1 MEKIIEGRR
10 SSGDKKGL
18 SVEETTGL
26 DYVNGYDG
34 PDIDDD
40 IDDDNEDERDLSWVN
55 DAKAGFGRILDGL
68 EPNEYMV
75 PQMLGWYG
83 PYYQQMLD
91 AHKRGG
97 YEAARLLFQ
106 RLAEEEPAIAAL
118 RLNDPTIRKRR
129 WSMADLYSTE
139 FPEPRWVIP
148 GLLPTGLAALGA
160 RPKIGKS
167 WMALQIATAV
177 GTGGMVF
184 GEQVEKGKVLYL
196 ALEDSHR
203 RIKNRSKKQGAPA
216 ETGIDFFFDWP
227 TLISTGINELL
238 DDIERYAYSLV
249 VIDTLARAMGDSDPN
264 KQTGQSLHLGLLQR
278 IAIDRN
284 MTILLIDH
292 HRKGNGGEG
301 DVVDDMLGAT
311 SKTGVQDVV
320 WGLYRGR
327 GQRTA
332 TFKVTGRD
340 IEERELAMT
349 FDKETG
355 LWHCLGN
362 AEDVIEGEG
371 MNAVLEAI
379 RDLGTASHAEIAE
392 MTDQDKSNCHKR
404 IKKLEA
410 VGKIKRVNNV
420 RPFLFAI
427 ADSNNLQI

>member
-1 MEKIIEGRR
+1 MSTKAKNERR
-10 SSGDKKGL
+10 SSGDNNDL
-18 SVEETTGL
+18 SVDGAGQGNGK
-26 DYVNGYDG
+26 VNGVHG
-34 PDIDDD
+34 PLI
-40 IDDDNEDERDLSWVN
+40 EEEEGARDLSRVS
-55 DAKAGFGRILDGL
+55 DAKAAFGRILDGL
-68 EPNEYMV
+68 EPNPYLV
-75 PQMLGWYG
+75 PELLGWYE
-83 PYYQQMLD
+83 PHYRRLLD
-91 AHKRGG
+91 AYYRGG
-97 YEAARLLFQ
+97 HEGAQLLFQ
-106 RLAEEEPAIAAL
+106 QLAEEDPALAAL

-129 WSMADLYSTE
+129 WSMADLYNTE
-139 FPEPRWVIP
+139 FPEPNWVIP

-177 GTGGMVF
+177 GTGGTVF
-184 GEQVEKGKVLYL
+184 GEQVEQGKVLYL

-227 TLISTGINELL
+227 TLITTGINELL
-238 DDIERYAYSLV
+238 DDIERYSYSLV

-355 LWHCLGN
+355 LWSCLGN
-362 AEDVIEGEG
+362 AEDVIEGEQI
-371 MNAVLEAI
+371 NAVLEAI
-379 RDLGTASHAEIAE
+379 RDLGTASHAEIVE

-404 IKKLEA
+404 IKRLEA
-410 VGKIKRVNNV
+410 VGKIKRVNNA
-420 RPFLFAI
+420 RPFLFSI
-427 ADSNNLQI
+427 ADNNNLVI